1 MTIATIF
8 ITKRTMHA
16 IVAINFDADAYTV
29 EDFRRRA
36 LNASAVLEG
45 SMNESAGVDTNGVIR
60 YIDFEIRVA

>member
-1 MTIATIF
+1 
-8 ITKRTMHA
+8 MHA

-45 SMNESAGVDTNGVIR
+45 SMNESTGVDTNGVIR